1 MKIPLRVTVNGVPRE
16 DLVEARTSLLTYL
29 REQCDLTGTKR
40 ACEEG
45 ECGCCSVLLDG
56 TQVTSCLVFAIE
68 AQGKDVVTVEGLSEP
83 LVLGSLQEAF
93 AENGASQCGFCIPG
107 MLMSATSLLER
118 NGNPSE
124 AEIRRAISGNLCRCT
139 GYDRI
144 VAAIAQAAERRR
156 GAKG

>member
-29 REQCDLTGTKR
+29 REQCDLTGAKR

-45 ECGCCSVLLDG
+45 ECGCCSVLLGG

-68 AQGKDVVTVEGLSEP
+68 AQGRQVTTVEGLSEP
-83 LVLGSLQEAF
+83 QVLNALQQAF

-107 MLMSATSLLER
+107 MLISATALLER
-118 NGNPSE
+118 NGSPSE
-124 AEIRRAISGNLCRCT
+124 GEIRRAISGNLCRCT

-144 VAAIAQAAERRR
+144 VAAIGAAAAQRRS
-156 GAKG
+156 AKG